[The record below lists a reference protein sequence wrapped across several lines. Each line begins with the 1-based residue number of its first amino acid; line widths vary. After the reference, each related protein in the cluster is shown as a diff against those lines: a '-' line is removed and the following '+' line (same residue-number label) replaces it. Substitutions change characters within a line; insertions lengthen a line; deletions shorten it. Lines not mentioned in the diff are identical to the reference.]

1 MDPQFYLASASPRR
15 RQLLE
20 QLGLS
25 FEVVAADVDERHRTG
40 ESPGDYVLRVARSKA
55 EAVAERLG
63 RPPLP
68 VLAADTAVVL
78 EGVILG
84 KPRDRDEGLEM
95 LSHLGGHTH
104 QVLSGVA
111 LWNRGSVRTVLNE
124 SRVRFRAIG
133 AAEAAA
139 YWDSG
144 EPRDKAGGYGIQG
157 LGAVFVEHLEG
168 SYSGVMGLPL
178 AETAALLEEAGIGV
192 LLKLR
197 CEAWGFTEPPCLNP

>member
-1 MDPQFYLASASPRR
+1 MSGPQFYLASASPRR

-20 QLGLS
+20 QLGLR
-25 FEVVAADVDERHRTG
+25 FEVVVADVDETPKAG
-40 ESPGDYVLRVARSKA
+40 ELPADYVLRVARAKA
-55 EAVAERLG
+55 TAVAERLG
-63 RPPLP
+63 HPRLP

-84 KPRDRDEGLEM
+84 KPKDREDGLQM
-95 LSHLGGHTH
+95 LARLAGRTH
-104 QVLSGVA
+104 QVSSAVA
-111 LWNRGSVRTVLNE
+111 LWDGGGVKTVLSE
-124 SRVRFRAIG
+124 SRARFRAID
-133 AAEAAA
+133 AVEAAA

-178 AETAALLEEAGIGV
+178 AETAALLKQAGIGV
-192 LLKLR
+192 L
-197 CEAWGFTEPPCLNP
+197 

>member
-25 FEVVAADVDERHRTG
+25 FEVLVADVDESPQPG
-40 ESPGDYVLRVARSKA
+40 ECPRDYVLRVARAKA
-55 EAVAERLG
+55 EAVAARLG
-63 RPPLP
+63 QPPLP

-84 KPRDRDEGLEM
+84 KPRDRDDGIGM
-95 LSHLGGHTH
+95 LSRLGGRTH

-111 LWNRGSVRTVLNE
+111 LWNRGGLRTVLNQ
-124 SRVRFRAIG
+124 SQVRFRAIDV
-133 AAEAAA
+133 AEAAA

-157 LGAVFVEHLEG
+157 LGAVFAEHLEG
-168 SYSGVMGLPL
+168 SHSGVMGLPL
-178 AETAALLEEAGIGV
+178 AETATLLKEAGIGV
-192 LLKLR
+192 LK
-197 CEAWGFTEPPCLNP
+197 

>member
-20 QLGLS
+20 QLGLR
-25 FEVVAADVDERHRTG
+25 FEVVAADVDERTQPG
-40 ESPGDYVLRVARSKA
+40 EAPRDYVLRLARAKA
-55 EAVAERLG
+55 DAVAMRLG
-63 RPPLP
+63 RPQLP

-78 EGVILG
+78 DGAILS
-84 KPRDRDEGLEM
+84 KPQDREEGLAM
-95 LSHLGGHTH
+95 LARLGGRTH
-104 QVLSGVA
+104 QVSSGVA
-111 LWNRGSVRTVLNE
+111 LWNRGGVKTVLNE
-124 SRVRFRAIG
+124 SWVRFRAIDP
-133 AAEAAA
+133 AEAVA

-178 AETAALLEEAGIGV
+178 AETATLLAEAGIGV
-192 LLKLR
+192 LR
-197 CEAWGFTEPPCLNP
+197 D